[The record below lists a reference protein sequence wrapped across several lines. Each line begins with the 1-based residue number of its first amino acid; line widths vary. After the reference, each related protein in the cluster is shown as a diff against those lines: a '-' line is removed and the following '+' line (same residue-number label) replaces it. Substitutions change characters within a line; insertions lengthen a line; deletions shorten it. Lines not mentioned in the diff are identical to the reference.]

1 MAHPAAA
8 TTTLLSLRSLTADAF
23 RCHVLRSRRVVK
35 PTFCVIPETLAL
47 TELLI
52 PSELPAHAKVQK
64 VPSAPKQGVARAP
77 FGVSFPAPAPLAAAA
92 THANMENSKP
102 REQIQI
108 PQPVAPPPQHHYQ
121 PQQQLQVPIQTQPML
136 VGAAAASA
144 ASRPG
149 STSHMQRLRSLRTTP
164 CTTPTLSPLSITSP
178 KVCGKQS
185 KLPRPAAGGGRAY
198 AAYLK
203 AWAKQAEAQG
213 QPGMAPAHLITRRHA
228 YGARSV
234 AGSAPG
240 SRNSTPGGQAL
251 RARPNVPPRHGGQP
265 LQPSRIQGPLSHYTA
280 ASRRQAAA
288 ASILTGGAR

>member
-1 MAHPAAA
+1 
-8 TTTLLSLRSLTADAF
+8 
-23 RCHVLRSRRVVK
+23 
-35 PTFCVIPETLAL
+35 
-47 TELLI
+47 
-52 PSELPAHAKVQK
+52 
-64 VPSAPKQGVARAP
+64 VARAP
-77 FGVSFPAPAPLAAAA
+77 FGVSFPAPAPPAAAIA
-92 THANMENSKP
+92 DADVENSKP
-102 REQIQI
+102 KEQVPIS
-108 PQPVAPPPQHHYQ
+108 QPVAQPPQHHYQ
-121 PQQQLQVPIQTQPML
+121 QQQQAQMQVQTQPVL
-136 VGAAAASA
+136 VGAAPSA

-213 QPGMAPAHLITRRHA
+213 LPGMAPTHLITRHHA

-251 RARPNVPPRHGGQP
+251 RARPNVPPRHGGRP